1 MKNFIG
7 NNNKATGI
15 FGGVKMNNVQV
26 ETVSERLN
34 RIIEEQRRETLEM
47 SNKLKVL
54 KRGFDVDTISD
65 VFVSQL
71 VGEEG
76 EQSIVGETGNLTNKA
91 ETMTHVFLSNNVKSY
106 IKILKRTLSTI
117 QGGLPEKGHV
127 YTSPIKLVE
136 KEIDGVKET
145 IKTLTAEN
153 VLAIA
158 AEMKKTDLS
167 NPFDH
172 KEMKNGTE
180 KDKQRY
186 RELITS
192 VIRIANDLD
201 VIFRYYQ
208 ETVIDAAK
216 TGKFI
221 KLELLPKGHKILSQV
236 KINGGVR
243 RVVSGIDENGKEI
256 YSGEREAFI
265 ERDEVN
271 TEISRTL
278 ISDIQDEYINLAKD
292 YVEEIDK
299 ASVKPGILEMKRL
312 INIQKDKNFANII
325 NSVMYCKN
333 TYYALSAEYAEALK
347 AEEEV
352 SENTLDS
359 GLEMN
364 ISVAKMNFEEGCAL
378 LAQQLRRILKGLT
391 LDEAIGVVMV
401 ALYTKDGK
409 GNFNFNSSN
418 GFLIN
423 TLKEEY
429 LIYLND
435 GISSFK
441 TGFRIL
447 RNDGLNN
454 GDTTAII
461 NSVDIK
467 NKIII
472 DTNKEIFTGLVHIEG
487 VEEVKDENGN
497 VVLNAKGEPVK
508 TNGVAIHMVEKEIPQ
523 YADDEIVLTFK
534 TSEKLLINIG
544 DLISVGK
551 TKFAGMRGQNKKFIT
566 PVSLNTEEVGSLV
579 CQCNHE
585 KWLKDAKGN
594 VIEAT
599 VIDSSYTNKRTMKE
613 VVEYT
618 CIVKIKVNATV
629 EDIKDLVKV
638 ITTEKSAEYFTPEK
652 LDYQEIFFSD
662 LNEEETTQD
671 TNNEVVDERE
681 VIIEIEREEE
691 KVQEEV
697 QEKEVIIEIENEE
710 TNGNEDDVVIADL
723 EEIDMVNKMFED
735 SYGFNFDCDC
745 DYDEF

>member
-1 MKNFIG
+1 MIIIKNFKG

-15 FGGVKMNNVQV
+15 FGGGKMNNVQV

-34 RIIEEQRRETLEM
+34 RIIEEQRRETLKM
-47 SNKLKVL
+47 SNKLKAL

-91 ETMTHVFLSNNVKSY
+91 ETMTHIFLSNNVKSY
-106 IKILKRTLSTI
+106 IKILKRILSTI

-127 YTSPIKLVE
+127 YKSPIKLVE

-192 VIRIANDLD
+192 VIGIANDLD

-243 RVVSGIDENGKEI
+243 RIISGTDENGKEI

-312 INIQKDKNFANII
+312 INIQKDKKFANII

-352 SENTLDS
+352 SENTWGS

-364 ISVAKMNFEEGCAL
+364 ISVAKMNFEKGCAL

-409 GNFNFNSSN
+409 GNFNFNNSN

-447 RNDGLNN
+447 RNNGLNN
-454 GDTTAII
+454 GDTTAIT

-508 TNGVAIHMVEKEIPQ
+508 TNGVAIYKVRKEIPQ
-523 YADDEIVLTFK
+523 YADDELVLTFK
-534 TSEKLLINIG
+534 SDKSLSLKTG
-544 DLISVGK
+544 DLLEVGK
-551 TKFAGMRGQNKKFIT
+551 AVFKGMNGNKKKFVV
-566 PVSLNTEEVGSLV
+566 PVTVNKEQVGSLV

-585 KWLKDAKGN
+585 KWFKDVKGN
-594 VIEAT
+594 I
-599 VIDSSYTNKRTMKE
+599 IDFTTINSSYINKYTKE
-613 VVEYT
+613 EIIEYT
-618 CIVKIKVNATV
+618 NIVKIKVNATI
-629 EDIKDLVKV
+629 EDIKEVVKV
-638 ITTEKSAEYFTPEK
+638 VKSPDADVEFADEAI
-652 LDYQEIFFSD
+652 DFANMFISNEIK
-662 LNEEETTQD
+662 NTIIRETEETKKEVKEEIEVERKD
-671 TNNEVVDERE
+671 DVKEEVKEENEVTIE
-681 VIIEIEREEE
+681 VEN
-691 KVQEEV
+691 EV
-697 QEKEVIIEIENEE
+697 QEYGATYNEMQDL
-710 TNGNEDDVVIADL
+710 GLFDVL
-723 EEIDMVNKMFED
+723 EEEEEL
-735 SYGFNFDCDC
+735 Y
-745 DYDEF
+745 